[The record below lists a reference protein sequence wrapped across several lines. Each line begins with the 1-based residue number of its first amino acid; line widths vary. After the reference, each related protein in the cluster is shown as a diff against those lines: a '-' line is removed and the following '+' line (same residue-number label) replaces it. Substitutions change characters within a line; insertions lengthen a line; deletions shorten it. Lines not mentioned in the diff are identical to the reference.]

1 MISVYLILLTL
12 ILATSHY
19 ISRCPLWSSFLSLIK
34 QSIIDVNNH
43 LNGILSS
50 FDSLYKELSSGF
62 WLVDNFPDHFSFY
75 TVNHKDKDIKNAHL
89 CKLNKVFKDFL
100 VDSKTVIVIFN
111 TSIRNNVAT
120 SISHVCLGHNIL
132 AKNIHYAVN
141 VISNEVKLF
150 VIRCRINQVIQV
162 IDIAC
167 IIVITD
173 AIHSTRWIFDSLSHP
188 Y

>member
-19 ISRCPLWSSFLSLIK
+19 ISRYPLWSLFPSLIK

-50 FDSLYKELSSGF
+50 LHKELSSGF

-89 CKLNKVFKDFL
+89 CKLNKVFKDSL

-111 TSIRNNVAT
+111 TSIRNNIAT
-120 SISHVCLGHNIL
+120 SISYVCLGHNIL
-132 AKNIHYAVN
+132 AKTIHHAVN
-141 VISNEVKLF
+141 VISTEVKLF

-162 IDIAC
+162 IDTAC

-173 AIHSTRWIFDSLSHP
+173 AIHSTRWIFDSSSHP